1 MPCAT
6 AGKSQCGNAS
16 SVCSVC
22 TLYKFGPP
30 RTKCPALL
38 RLSLATARRVRS
50 LGERGVPLK
59 TRELPIWEK
68 VVMVAVVE
76 DLAEE
81 EALAM
86 EAAGVVRSELYIMLH
101 IMT

>member
-1 MPCAT
+1 MF
-6 AGKSQCGNAS
+6 
-16 SVCSVC
+16 VHC
-22 TLYKFGPP
+22 TKFGPP